1 MREVCTFLSSV
12 FKKSSALIYKWDLCL
27 TRTSLP
33 EAVFRSMNNLIDVEM
48 THHLR
53 ADNVFHHLGI
63 DRCQRNRAIVGRC
76 GVMPSSTARPGS
88 RLGQSPCLP
97 AFTCVYLR
105 LPAFTCVYLRLPE
118 WPNTRS
124 EACRGRKDNL
134 FTPPPHILSYSILNC
149 SVDLL
154 QIIFSG
160 SAFQGMT
167 TRCEKKFLRGSHLDL
182 SLYIFKLCP
191 LRRVS
196 PLVKKVSSHILSNPC
211 IILCISSRSPLFRL
225 SSNVVSLHSDH
236 MATFSMKL
244 SSW

>member
-76 GVMPSSTARPGS
+76 GVLPSSTARPGS
-88 RLGQSPCLP
+88 RLGQS
-97 AFTCVYLR
+97 
-105 LPAFTCVYLRLPE
+105 RLPE
-118 WPNTRS
+118 WPHTRS
-124 EACRGRKDNL
+124 QACRGRKDNL
-134 FTPPPHILSYSILNC
+134 FTPPPPHILSYSILNC

-211 IILCISSRSPLFRL
+211 ISLCISSRSPLFRL